1 MTIQIANAEDAP
13 DLVILLN
20 QLGYQIEVGEVA
32 TRINLYQ
39 EKDYRLLV
47 GKVNDVTIGF
57 IALHISNTM
66 HLPGRLGRITSFCV
80 IESLRGTGV
89 GNALLA
95 AAEEYFK
102 ENSCYKIEVTSNVKR
117 KFAHTY
123 YLNRGYEETNKHFV
137 KFIQGIT

>member
-1 MTIQIANAEDAP
+1 MTIQIAKAEDAP

-20 QLGYQIEVGEVA
+20 QLGYKIEEEEVA

-47 GKVNDVTIGF
+47 GKVNEVVHGF
-57 IALHISNTM
+57 IALHASNTM

-80 IESLRGTGV
+80 DESHRGSGI
-89 GNALLA
+89 GNSLIT

-102 ENSCYKIEVTSNVKR
+102 ENNCYKIEVTSNLKR
-117 KFAHTY
+117 TATHSY

-137 KFIQGIT
+137 KFIQA